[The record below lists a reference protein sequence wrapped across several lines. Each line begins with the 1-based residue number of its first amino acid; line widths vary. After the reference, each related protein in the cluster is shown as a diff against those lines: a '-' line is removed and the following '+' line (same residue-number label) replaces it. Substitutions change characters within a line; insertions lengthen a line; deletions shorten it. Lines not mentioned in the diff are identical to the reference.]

1 MTDRYAVMGNPID
14 HSKSPQIHRLFA
26 EQTGQDISYR
36 AILAPL
42 DGFADAVEQFRKEDG
57 KGLNITVPFK
67 QQAWQLADQRSERA
81 ERAGAVNTLSIKNGK
96 LAGDNTDGVGLVRD
110 LTENHQVSL
119 HDKVIL
125 LLGAGGAA
133 RGVIS
138 PLFAQAPAAI
148 TIANRTV
155 SKAIEL
161 ASLFADLG
169 AIRGCGFPDLA
180 SEHYD
185 IIINATAAGLD
196 GKAPPLPE
204 GVITASTTCYDMM
217 YSNEPTAFVRYASQ
231 CGAEKTFDGL
241 GMLVEQA
248 AESFFIWRGVRPETS
263 GIIQA
268 LRK

>member
-1 MTDRYAVMGNPID
+1 MTDRYAVMGNPIG
-14 HSKSPQIHRLFA
+14 HSKSPRIHRLFA
-26 EQTGQDISYR
+26 EQTRQDLSYQ
-36 AILAPL
+36 AILVPV
-42 DGFADAVEQFRKEDG
+42 DGFTAAVEQFRKEAG

-81 ERAGAVNTLSIKNGK
+81 ERAGAVNTLSIENGK
-96 LAGDNTDGVGLVRD
+96 MIGDNTDGVGLVRD

-119 HDKVIL
+119 HNKAVL

-138 PLFAQAPAAI
+138 PLLAQSPSAI

-155 SKAIEL
+155 SKAVEL
-161 ASLFADLG
+161 ATLFEDLG

-180 SEHYD
+180 NQRFD

-196 GKAPPLPE
+196 GKTPPLPA

-217 YSNEPTAFVRYASQ
+217 YSNEPTAFVQYARQ
-231 CGAEKTFDGL
+231 RGAEKIFDGL

-263 GIIQA
+263 DIIHA
-268 LRK
+268 L